1 VAGPFNCSPVNAS
14 FSEIIGDSTLN
25 EGVVLQFSCERT
37 RITAGFDRKGEQMA
51 VLTDAEIQQEL
62 TSLNGWQ
69 HNGEAIQRVFR
80 FPDFKVAMQ
89 FVNKVAEAAEQANHH
104 PDIDIRYNTITMALV
119 SHDAGG
125 VTNRDVRMAGTIN
138 KIAG

>member
-1 VAGPFNCSPVNAS
+1 
-14 FSEIIGDSTLN
+14 
-25 EGVVLQFSCERT
+25 
-37 RITAGFDRKGEQMA
+37 MA

-62 TSLNGWQ
+62 SSLNGWQ
-69 HNGEAIQRVFR
+69 RNGNAIQRVFR
-80 FPDFKVAMQ
+80 FPDFKAAMK
-89 FVNKVAEAAEQANHH
+89 FVNQVAEAAELANHH

-125 VTNRDVRMAGTIN
+125 VTQRDVRMAGAIN

>member
-1 VAGPFNCSPVNAS
+1 
-14 FSEIIGDSTLN
+14 
-25 EGVVLQFSCERT
+25 
-37 RITAGFDRKGEQMA
+37 MA

-62 TSLNGWQ
+62 SSLNGWQ
-69 HNGEAIQRVFR
+69 RNGKAIQRVFR
-80 FPDFKVAMQ
+80 FPDFKAAMK
-89 FVNKVAEAAEQANHH
+89 FVNQVAEAAERANHH

-125 VTNRDVRMAGTIN
+125 VTQRDVRMAGAIN